1 MTREDIQI
9 EVTNLHKSY
18 HDGEGRILR
27 ILKGLTLRVPKAA
40 TLAIVGSSGVGKS
53 TFLHLLGGLDKADSG
68 EIRIEEKVL
77 SQMRR
82 EEIARFRNEK
92 VAFVFQFHHLLQDF
106 TALENVIMPLRIN
119 HKPWEVARKEAKELL
134 IKVGLNGRFNH
145 KPSQLSGG
153 EQQRVAIARALSN
166 SPKILLTDEPTG
178 NLDQETGQ
186 QIVDL
191 LLHFNKEYGITLIVI
206 THNPTLATSMDFQYE
221 LADGLLHPIQFPS
234 KNQNL
239 PLKS

>member
-1 MTREDIQI
+1 
-9 EVTNLHKSY
+9 
-18 HDGEGRILR
+18 
-27 ILKGLTLRVPKAA
+27 
-40 TLAIVGSSGVGKS
+40 
-53 TFLHLLGGLDKADSG
+53 
-68 EIRIEEKVL
+68 
-77 SQMRR
+77 
-82 EEIARFRNEK
+82 
-92 VAFVFQFHHLLQDF
+92 
-106 TALENVIMPLRIN
+106 MPLRIN

-145 KPSQLSGG
+145 KPFQLSGG

-191 LLHFNKEYGITLIVI
+191 LLQFNKEYGITLIVI

-221 LADGLLHPIQFPS
+221 LADGLLNPIPFPS
-234 KNQNL
+234 
-239 PLKS
+239 

>member
-1 MTREDIQI
+1 MIKEDIQI

-27 ILKGLTLRVPKAA
+27 ILKGLTFQAPKAA
-40 TLAIVGSSGVGKS
+40 TVSIMGTSGVGKS

-68 EIRIEEKVL
+68 EIRIEEKEL
-77 SQMRR
+77 SKMTS
-82 EEIARFRNEK
+82 EEIARFRNEQ

-106 TALENVIMPLRIN
+106 TALENVVMPLLIKHKPREFAQKEAKKLLMKVGLKGRYN
-119 HKPWEVARKEAKELL
+119 HKP
-134 IKVGLNGRFNH
+134 F
-145 KPSQLSGG
+145 QLSGG
-153 EQQRVAIARALSN
+153 EQQRVAIARAISN

-191 LLHFNKEYGITLIVI
+191 LLHLNREYGITLIVI
-206 THNPTLATSMDFQYE
+206 THNPTLASSMEFQYE
-221 LADGLLHPIQFPS
+221 LADGLLHPIRLPS
-234 KNQNL
+234 
-239 PLKS
+239 